1 MRSRLRAL
9 NTSTSTAFPSVTF
22 PFSTTTHCANQ
33 VRLSCLSS
41 SHSRSFDTVSLPG
54 SCCIM
59 LSKIPPFPGH
69 SDPQSTA
76 PSGGGGADI
85 RVTQI
90 TASGGIFF
98 SSEFPGDCPI
108 LRETDF
114 YPSCAGL
121 LPLRGGRRGRG
132 TRRRLSG
139 AKCVRLLGSS
149 PPSTDLNLKISVF
162 FLFSHTLTADQ
173 RPLHCRFWGWCKFHC
188 RLVVITVIRL
198 YLIFEIQRNEGA
210 RGSPIRGREAGDTG
224 H

>member
-1 MRSRLRAL
+1 MLYSINSFIFENFDFNINYLH
-9 NTSTSTAFPSVTF
+9 TSTESDICIIIVYIYIYNRIAQVSVL
-22 PFSTTTHCANQ
+22 
-33 VRLSCLSS
+33 RLDT
-41 SHSRSFDTVSLPG
+41 SHS
-54 SCCIM
+54 
-59 LSKIPPFPGH
+59 PP
-69 SDPQSTA
+69 
-76 PSGGGGADI
+76 
-85 RVTQI
+85 
-90 TASGGIFF
+90 
-98 SSEFPGDCPI
+98 
-108 LRETDF
+108 

-198 YLIFEIQRNEGA
+198 YLIIEIQRNEGA